1 MPSEDEQ
8 QLRVMLARIEG
19 KLDLLASQHRRQA
32 DDIED
37 HERRIR
43 DVETSLHGLAT
54 KTDIEDI
61 ERKRDAQLTER
72 QRKMATWV
80 GIIISLI
87 VPIEAAIVTIIIRSV
102 SNG

>member
-1 MPSEDEQ
+1 VPTEDEQ
-8 QLRVMLARIEG
+8 ALRVMLARIEG

-54 KTDIEDI
+54 KNDIEEI
-61 ERKRDAQLTER
+61 EKRRDAQLAER
-72 QRKMATWV
+72 NRKTLGLAS
-80 GIIISLI
+80 ILIALI
-87 VPIEAAIVTIIIRSV
+87 VPIEAATMAAVINSL
-102 SNG
+102 GA

>member
-61 ERKRDAQLTER
+61 EKRRDAQLAER
-72 QRKMATWV
+72 NRKTLGLAS
-80 GIIISLI
+80 ILIALI
-87 VPIEAAIVTIIIRSV
+87 VPIEAAIVAAVINSLG
-102 SNG
+102 S

>member
-54 KTDIEDI
+54 KTDIEEI
-61 ERKRDAQLTER
+61 EKRRDSQLAERNRKTLGLASILI
-72 QRKMATWV
+72 A
-80 GIIISLI
+80 LI
-87 VPIEAAIVTIIIRSV
+87 VPIEAAIVAAVINSLG
-102 SNG
+102 S

>member
-1 MPSEDEQ
+1 VATEDEQ

-61 ERKRDAQLTER
+61 EKRRDAQLSER
-72 QRKMATWV
+72 NRKTLA
-80 GIIISLI
+80 IASIFIALI
-87 VPIEAAIVTIIIRSV
+87 VPIEAAIVAAVINSLG
-102 SNG
+102 S

>member
-1 MPSEDEQ
+1 MPTEDEQ
-8 QLRVMLARIEG
+8 ALRVMLARIEG

-54 KTDIEDI
+54 KNDIEEI
-61 ERKRDAQLTER
+61 EKRRDAQLAER
-72 QRKMATWV
+72 NRKTLGLAS
-80 GIIISLI
+80 ILIALI
-87 VPIEAAIVTIIIRSV
+87 VPIEAAIVAAVINSL
-102 SNG
+102 GA

>member
-1 MPSEDEQ
+1 VPSEDEQ

-61 ERKRDAQLTER
+61 EKRRDAQLSER
-72 QRKMATWV
+72 NRKTLAV
-80 GIIISLI
+80 ASIFIALI
-87 VPIEAAIVTIIIRSV
+87 VPIEAAIVAAVINSLG
-102 SNG
+102 S